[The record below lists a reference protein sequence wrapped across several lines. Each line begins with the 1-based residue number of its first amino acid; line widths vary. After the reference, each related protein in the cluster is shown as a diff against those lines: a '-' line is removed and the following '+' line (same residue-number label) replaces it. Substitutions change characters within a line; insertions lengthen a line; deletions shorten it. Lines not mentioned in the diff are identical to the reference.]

1 MPRLPMLLGL
11 IFVSLAAQAE
21 EGALAELT
29 KGQPKAVASV
39 VERIAMCT
47 HFAGEEPY
55 DAARGREIAAA
66 MKKYRCDKLDKDEA
80 ALRKR
85 YQGNAAVLGVLQ
97 KAHEW

>member
-1 MPRLPMLLGL
+1 MLLGL
-11 IFVSLAAQAE
+11 ILVSLVAQAE
-21 EGALAELT
+21 EGTLAELT
-29 KGQPKAVASV
+29 KGQPKDVASV
-39 VERIAMCT
+39 VERST

-55 DAARGREIAAA
+55 DAERGREIAAA
-66 MKKYRCDKLDKDEA
+66 MHKYRCDKLDKDEA